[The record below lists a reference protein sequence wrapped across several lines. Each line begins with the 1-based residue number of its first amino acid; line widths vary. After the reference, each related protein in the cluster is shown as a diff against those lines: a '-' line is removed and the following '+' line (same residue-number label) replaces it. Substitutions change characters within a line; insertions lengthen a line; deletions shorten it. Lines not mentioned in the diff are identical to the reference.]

1 MSGELDKTIG
11 EFITGQRA
19 RIYKDTYVTLVG
31 HFVGDREEGY
41 IEEVPPKGFTTQHA
55 FKGRVLDSERISNM
69 IEGQIPVG
77 LKVDTNTNVYCVDPS
92 TEVGTL

>member
-11 EFITGQRA
+11 EFMTGQRA
-19 RIYKDTYVTLVG
+19 RIYKDTYITLVG
-31 HFVGDREEGY
+31 HFVGDREE
-41 IEEVPPKGFTTQHA
+41 VPPKGFTTRHA
-55 FKGRVLDSERISNM
+55 FKGRILDSERISNM